1 MIGLQ
6 QHEAVVCKEKMASLR
21 AQQEQ
26 DRVVCVRAA
35 AAGVEGQL
43 GVVRNSSRGR
53 SKALAVTS
61 IVVMANTR
69 AHMRTQAQAH
79 TYIHVHTHAHTRTH
93 IHTHAHTHTHIHT
106 RAHTRT
112 HTHAL
117 TYTNAHT
124 HAHTRAH
131 TRTHIHTRAHTRKH
145 THIHTRAYRATVL
158 ASSTTPVTPTVRPK
172 SGWHGASSPS
182 ACLPSRCVYV
192 CACVYA
198 CVYVCTCAMQ
208 RFTYAAGSGLQHLP
222 TQDVCFTCPTCFHL

>member
-1 MIGLQ
+1 
-6 QHEAVVCKEKMASLR
+6 MASLR

-106 RAHTRT
+106 RA
-112 HTHAL
+112 
-117 TYTNAHT
+117 
-124 HAHTRAH
+124 
-131 TRTHIHTRAHTRKH
+131 
-145 THIHTRAYRATVL
+145 YRATVL